1 MRSTC
6 GTIVKA
12 TAGAPNQSCMTQD
25 AQKAMVNGQHRQV
38 PIKKEAPPPVPCLCL
53 GGTSISSEYI
63 FYIEGTLYMV
73 CYIFIFGVIYLSV
86 RRWPSWKQYIYI
98 VMYPSSQLL
107 CLIQFIKARR
117 NQDQHQQNVP
127 CQQVANAHALRIVTY
142 IQFLKKLYK
151 YIYIQHLL

>member
-86 RRWPSWKQYIYI
+86 RRWPSWKQYSYMYTQVLNFFVWFNSLRQGATKINI
-98 VMYPSSQLL
+98 NRMYPVSKLL
-107 CLIQFIKARR
+107 MPMHWELLHIYRSWR
-117 NQDQHQQNVP
+117 N
-127 CQQVANAHALRIVTY
+127 Y
-142 IQFLKKLYK
+142 INIYNIFYK
-151 YIYIQHLL
+151 R